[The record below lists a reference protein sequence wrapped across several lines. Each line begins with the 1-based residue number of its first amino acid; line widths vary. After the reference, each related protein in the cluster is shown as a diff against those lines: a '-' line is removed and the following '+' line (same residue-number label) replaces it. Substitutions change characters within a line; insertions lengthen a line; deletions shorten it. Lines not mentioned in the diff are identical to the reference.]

1 MSNQDQI
8 NLIIGATSL
17 VQPLTGIGQYTLRL
31 AAEFAKNEH
40 LITNYFNGYSWGS
53 SASGRNSPSNSGRDS
68 LINGKLKK
76 IVSKYFPYAY
86 EFRRVTQQKAFNLRN
101 SKIKAD
107 IYHEPNFL
115 PLAFD
120 GPTVI
125 TVHDLSY
132 IRHPEAHPY
141 QRVRIMRKLLPPAI
155 EKSNCIIADS
165 HFTKSEIASEFF
177 IDLNKIH
184 VTHLGVSD
192 EFYPRSKIEIQ
203 DILNKYNLNVGKYV
217 LTVGTL
223 EPRKNLIQVISA
235 YRQMSAELAS
245 QYPLVIVGMKGWKE
259 KGLLKELETLLIEK
273 KAFLLGF
280 VPSGDLPYIYSGARV
295 FVFPSLYEG
304 FGLPPLEAMACG
316 TPVISS
322 NTSSIPEVVGNAGL
336 TVSIGDVD
344 AMKSYIDMVCKDDG
358 VHARLSAN
366 GIAQSK
372 KFSWSD
378 CASKTIEAYKFALS
392 SNF

>member
-1 MSNQDQI
+1 MSSQDQI

-31 AAEFAKNEH
+31 AAEFAKNEQ
-40 LITNYFNGYSWGS
+40 LITSYFNGYSWTN
-53 SASGRNSPSNSGRDS
+53 SASVRSFPNA
-68 LINGKLKK
+68 GKFKK
-76 IVSKYFPYAY
+76 IISKYLPYSY
-86 EFRRVTQQKAFNLRN
+86 EFRRFAQQKAFNLSN
-101 SKIKAD
+101 NKIKAD

-115 PLAFD
+115 PLDFD

-141 QRVRIMRKLLPPAI
+141 QRVRVMSKLLPPAI
-155 EKSNCIIADS
+155 EKSSCIIADS
-165 HFTKSEIASEFF
+165 HFTKSEIASEFV
-177 IDLNKIH
+177 IDINKIH
-184 VTHLGVSD
+184 VTHLGASD
-192 EFYPRSKIEIQ
+192 EFYPRSKSETQ

-235 YRQMSAELAS
+235 YRLMSAELAS
-245 QYPLVIVGMKGWKE
+245 QFPLIIVGIKGWKE
-259 KGLLKELETLLIEK
+259 KGLLKELETLLTEK

-322 NTSSIPEVVGNAGL
+322 NTSSIPEVVSNAGL
-336 TVSIGDVD
+336 IVSIGDVD
-344 AMKSYIDMVCKDDG
+344 LMKSYIEMVCKDDG
-358 VHARLSAN
+358 LHAKLSAD
-366 GIAQSK
+366 GIEQAK
-372 KFSWSD
+372 KFSWLD
-378 CASKTIEAYKFALS
+378 CASKTFEAYKFALS
-392 SNF
+392 SKN

>member
-17 VQPLTGIGQYTLRL
+17 VQPITGIGQYTLRL
-31 AAEFAKNEH
+31 AAEFAKNEQ
-40 LITNYFNGYSWGS
+40 LITSFFNGYSWTN
-53 SASGRNSPSNSGRDS
+53 SASVRSFPNA
-68 LINGKLKK
+68 GKFKK
-76 IVSKYFPYAY
+76 IISKYLPYSY
-86 EFRRVTQQKAFNLRN
+86 EFRRFAQQKAFNLSN
-101 SKIKAD
+101 NKIKAD

-120 GPTVI
+120 GPIVI

-141 QRVRIMRKLLPPAI
+141 QRVRVMNKLLPSAI
-155 EKSNCIIADS
+155 EKSSCIIADS
-165 HFTKSEIASEFF
+165 HFTKSELVSEFV
-177 IDLNKIH
+177 IDINKIH
-184 VTHLGVSD
+184 VTHLGASD
-192 EFYPRSKIEIQ
+192 EFYPRSQSETQ
-203 DILNKYNLNVGKYV
+203 DILNRYNLSVGKYV

-235 YRQMSAELAS
+235 YRLMSAKLAS
-245 QYPLVIVGMKGWKE
+245 QFPLIIVGIKGWKE
-259 KGLLKELETLLIEK
+259 KGLLKELETLLTEQ

-280 VPSGDLPYIYSGARV
+280 VPQSDLPYLYNGARV

-316 TPVISS
+316 TPVITS

-336 TVSIGDVD
+336 MLNVGDVD
-344 AMKSYIDMVCKDDG
+344 AMKSNIEMLCVDDML
-358 VHARLSAN
+358 HAKLS
-366 GIAQSK
+366 IAGLMQSK
-372 KFSWSD
+372 KFSWAA
-378 CASKTIEAYKFALS
+378 CAKQTFDAYQYAL
-392 SNF
+392 NGKKL